1 MILGISGSRSIED
14 AIPEELMPENIDMI
28 ISGGAIGIDR
38 SARDYA
44 IDHGIPITEILPEYD
59 LYGRRAPLKRNYIII
74 EKSDM
79 MYVFWDGKSHGSGY
93 VINKCRELNKPCKV
107 FLFSDGKFTL
117 LK

>member
-1 MILGISGSRSIED
+1 MILGISGSRSIKD

-38 SARDYA
+38 SARYYA
-44 IDHGIPITEILPEYD
+44 INHGIPITEILPEYD
-59 LYGRRAPLKRNYIII
+59 LYGRRAPLERNNIII
-74 EKSDM
+74 EKSDEI
-79 MYVFWDGKSHGSGY
+79 YVFWDGKSRGSRY
-93 VINKCRELNKPCKV
+93 VINKCHELNKPCRV